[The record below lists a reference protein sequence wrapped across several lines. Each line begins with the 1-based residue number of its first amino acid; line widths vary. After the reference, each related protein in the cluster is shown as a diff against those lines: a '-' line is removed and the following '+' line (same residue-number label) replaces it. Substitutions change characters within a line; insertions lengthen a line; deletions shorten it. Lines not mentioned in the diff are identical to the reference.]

1 MTDRSIRNLAHLRRS
16 ASTARVLNLLQVWE
30 ANGPGEGGLPRDPA
44 WAERPLF
51 QTPALNRAMIIKHR
65 LRRDEIDLFPGRR
78 HVATKIVIPIDAS
91 DLKAGGRFVFVNQY
105 TFDRSMAETFGI
117 RSNHPDMAALRLIDA
132 LPSLDPFLL
141 REQLRR
147 GGYDP
152 AGCYFSISEGD
163 LRRMFR
169 FVERELEPL
178 VTLSI
183 GPDTDAV
190 AVGLAGKLAGKI
202 LSNTMGEQLDALRDT
217 LRLAPEQYEEGVFC
231 WKGFLYYKWMLTTLL
246 GQVADVADQVLTVTP
261 GGRLDKASRHY
272 IERGRGVLRERIART
287 CDEVTATLKV
297 YDNAYLRL
305 IQFGE
310 PTAFRDFLLAAPAMF
325 SRLGDQLG
333 AIQHIVTFWGFRFRP
348 GAAPVQGEEL
358 IDIFMDFETGL
369 LGRGETVPD
378 PETLLAA

>member
-1 MTDRSIRNLAHLRRS
+1 MTDRTIRNLAHLQRS
-16 ASTARVLNLLQVWE
+16 ASTARVLNLLQVWS
-30 ANGPGEGGLPRDPA
+30 ANGPGEDGTPRDPA

-51 QTPALNRAMIIKHR
+51 KTPALNRAMIIKHR
-65 LRRDEIDLFPGRR
+65 LRRDELDLFPGRR

-91 DLKAGGRFVFVNQY
+91 DLKAGGRFVFVNQF

-117 RSNHPDMAALRLIDA
+117 SSDHPDMAALRLIDA

-152 AGCYFSISEGD
+152 AGCYFSISDAD
-163 LRRMFR
+163 LGRMFV
-169 FVERELEPL
+169 FVQRELEPL
-178 VTLSI
+178 VTLSV

-190 AVGLAGKLAGKI
+190 NVGLAGRLADKI
-202 LSNTMGEQLDALRDT
+202 LSNTSGEQLDALRET

-231 WKGFLYYKWMLTTLL
+231 WKGFLYYKWMLASLL
-246 GQVADVADQVLTVTP
+246 GQVAGVADQVLTVKP
-261 GGRLDKASRHY
+261 GGRLDRASRHY
-272 IERGRGVLRERIART
+272 IERGRSVLRERIART

-297 YDNAYLRL
+297 YDDAYLRL
-305 IQFGE
+305 IEFGE

-325 SRLGDQLG
+325 TRLGDQLG
-333 AIQHIVTFWGFRFRP
+333 AIQHIVTFWGFRFRQ
-348 GAAPVQGEEL
+348 GSAPVQGEEL

-369 LGRGETVPD
+369 LGRGETAPD
-378 PETLLAA
+378 PESLLAA